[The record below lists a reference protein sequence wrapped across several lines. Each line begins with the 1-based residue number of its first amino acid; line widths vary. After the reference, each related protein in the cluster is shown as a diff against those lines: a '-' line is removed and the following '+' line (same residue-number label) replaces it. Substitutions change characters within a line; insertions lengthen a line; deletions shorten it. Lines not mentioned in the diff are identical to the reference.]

1 MKMYCKYCDHEKN
14 GSKLLLLV
22 DKEIS
27 LRTCGTETSGRGFPN
42 SNEGDLLEGLDPGK
56 NGHRT
61 FSRRT
66 WSWLK
71 GLHKCPS
78 TFTIPKD
85 SLTLS
90 RVAPSAVSKGW
101 GGLIGPPHVSKGVG
115 VVLVSNFSCSLRS
128 DQD

>member
-1 MKMYCKYCDHEKN
+1 MKMYFKYCDHEKN

-71 GLHKCPS
+71 GLHKRPS
-78 TFTIPKD
+78 TFTVPKD
-85 SLTLS
+85 ASIFAGVRSKVSDYANSEQEVGS
-90 RVAPSAVSKGW
+90 RPAPKE
-101 GGLIGPPHVSKGVG
+101 
-115 VVLVSNFSCSLRS
+115 VLDVDMARILNQF
-128 DQD
+128 